1 MKNFAI
7 NTASNTLTAIALVG
21 AMCMAAPAKA
31 DSSDVVKGLAA
42 IFIIKELVAHNQ
54 PQVQTEIIDRQVWN
68 QSARQAHGVQE
79 QVRKSSIN
87 TVCHSEYRTAT
98 NGTLVRYDYNCQ
110 GNVVRVSR

>member
-1 MKNFAI
+1 MKQFAI

-31 DSSDVVKGLAA
+31 DTSDVVKGLAA
-42 IFIIKELVAHNQ
+42 IFIIKELVGHNQ

-68 QSARQAHGVQE
+68 QSARRAHSVQE

-87 TVCHSEYRTAT
+87 TVCHSEYREAT
-98 NGTLVRYDYNCQ
+98 NGTLIRYDYNCQ
-110 GNVVRVSR
+110 GNVVHVSR